1 MTRGPQSKFWVFTI
15 NNPESD
21 EVPKEFIDTQ
31 YCVWQ
36 REEVGTPHLQGY
48 VIFNTQ
54 KRISWLKSHC
64 HPTAHWEKRE
74 GTHDQA
80 KAYCTKED
88 SRKAGPWETGEEP
101 ESEQGKR
108 NDLLS
113 LKRKLDAG
121 ATEASICKDDD
132 TFPVWAKYG
141 RCIARYKALS
151 GQQRT
156 WPTETVVYYGPP
168 GTGKSSRALA
178 EGGPDAFWLA
188 KPAGQTA
195 WWDGY
200 YGQEVVVIDEFY
212 GWIARDLMC
221 RLCDRYPTQ
230 VETKGGSQPFLA
242 KKIIITSNEHPR
254 SWWSKIGLGPME
266 RRLSGALGKII
277 YMGEPVHHVLP
288 PIINEAIL
296 PPAWAPAPAAKVMP
310 IIIEDDI
317 EEDVAQHYITVQ
329 QREHEEGLAY
339 FSNISAGDW
348 LHQL

>member
-1 MTRGPQSKFWVFTI
+1 MSRGRQSKFWVFTL

-21 EVPKEFIDTQ
+21 EVPKEFLDTQ

-54 KRISWLKSHC
+54 KRLAWIKSHC
-64 HPTAHWEKRE
+64 HPMAHWEPRA

-80 KAYCTKED
+80 KQYCTKED

-101 ESEQGKR
+101 VAEQGKR

-113 LKRKLDAG
+113 LKRRMDEG
-121 ATEASICKDDD
+121 ATEAAICKSDD
-132 TFPVWAKYG
+132 TFAVWAKYG
-141 RCIARYKALS
+141 KCISRYKALS

-156 WPTETVVYYGPP
+156 WPTTTVVYYGPP

-178 EGGPDAFWLA
+178 EGGPDAFWLS

-254 SWWSKIGLGPME
+254 TWWSKIGLGPME
-266 RRLSGALGKII
+266 RRLTGALGTVI
-277 YMGEPVHHVLP
+277 YMAEPAHGPFP
-288 PIINEAIL
+288 PIIDPALL
-296 PPAWAPAPAAKVMP
+296 PQGWGPAPAVQVMP
-310 IIIEDDI
+310 TIV
-317 EEDVAQHYITVQ
+317 EEEELQAAVTDYITVQ
-329 QREHEEGLAY
+329 QEEEEEGQRH
-339 FSNISAGDW
+339 FRNIHLIDW
-348 LHQL
+348 LQ